1 MSWERLL
8 NEDADARAF
17 RPNAAARGLIGG
29 KYEVIAELGRG
40 GFGTVLQARH
50 AGLNKLVAIKVLHN
64 ALLVDEVNRARFEL
78 EAKAGAN
85 LSHPNLVSVFDYGFT
100 ERDEPYLVMEFVEGV
115 SLEQF
120 LMTPSPPVD
129 DLLDILMQVGK
140 ALRYLHDSKIVHRD
154 LKTSNILVQ
163 NIGGERYARLLDLG
177 IAKVFSANNSDTN
190 VQLTSTGVIF
200 GSPAFMSPEQ
210 CQGQQIDA
218 RSDIYSFGCVIYQC
232 MAGEIPFSGENS
244 LQVIL
249 KHLHE
254 TPKALSYKTQRQYEL
269 TQVVSKCMAKD
280 PAQRYQSMKELLEV
294 LQKIAIAPPNEKT
307 QIRQDNLSRSYSE
320 LPTGGSGNNWQPIIG
335 GIAAVA
341 LIMLAVACVIP
352 LWGVIQKQISPG
364 VDYSV
369 HDSVKATPNS
379 ASVMQQVVE
388 TQQPGNSGSVQPERS
403 EVTSSAAAERLRKLE
418 EAAAE
423 QKAAAER
430 ERAAAEQQRIAAEK
444 DRAAAAAERVA
455 AAEKRAAE
463 AEQREAASKAV
474 SDHDMATRELW
485 LEKTRAFAKANEARF
500 DAIRQQQKALSA
512 MDQATQAVQSSNRTV
527 RQYNDRVAQPGG
539 AGR

>member
-1 MSWERLL
+1 M
-8 NEDADARAF
+8 NQDADANAF
-17 RPNAAARGLIGG
+17 RPNAWAHGLIGG

-40 GFGTVLQARH
+40 GFGTVFQARH

-100 ERDEPYLVMEFVEGV
+100 EQDEPYLVMEFVEGI

-120 LMTPSPPVD
+120 LTTQSPQVD
-129 DLLDILMQVGK
+129 ELLDVLMQVGK
-140 ALRYLHDSKIVHRD
+140 ALRYLHDSKIIHRD

-177 IAKVFSANNSDTN
+177 IAKVFSANNNDTN

-232 MAGEIPFSGENS
+232 MAGEIPFCGENS

-254 TPKALSYKTQRQYEL
+254 TPKALPYKTQRQYEL
-269 TQVVSKCMAKD
+269 TQVVSKCMAKN
-280 PAQRYQSMKELLEV
+280 PAQRYQSMKELLEA
-294 LQKIAIAPPNEKT
+294 LQKIAIAPLNEKA

-320 LPTGGSGNNWQPIIG
+320 LPTGVSSNNWQPIVG

-341 LIMLAVACVIP
+341 FIVLAVACVIP

-369 HDSVKATPNS
+369 HYSVKATPNGKPV
-379 ASVMQQVVE
+379 SVMQQVVE
-388 TQQPGNSGSVQPERS
+388 TQQPGNSASGQLERS
-403 EVTSSAAAERLRKLE
+403 EAASQATAERLRKLE

-423 QKAAAER
+423 QKAAAEK
-430 ERAAAEQQRIAAEK
+430 ERAAAEQQRIAAERE
-444 DRAAAAAERVA
+444 RAAAADERVA
-455 AAEKRAAE
+455 AAEQRAAA
-463 AEQREAASKAV
+463 AEQSAAASKSAA
-474 SDHDMATRELW
+474 SDMATRAMW
-485 LEKTRAFAKANEARF
+485 LEKVRALGAANQKQF
-500 DAIRQQQKALSA
+500 NAITEQQKALNSL
-512 MDQATQAVQSSNRTV
+512 DHATESMEKSTRAL
-527 RQYNDRVAQPGG
+527 RQYNDQMARPSG